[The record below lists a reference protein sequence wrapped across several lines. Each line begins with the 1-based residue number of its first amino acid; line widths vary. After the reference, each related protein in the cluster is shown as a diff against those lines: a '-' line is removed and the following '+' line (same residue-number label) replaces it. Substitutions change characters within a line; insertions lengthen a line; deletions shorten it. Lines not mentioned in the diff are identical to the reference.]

1 MTKKVLI
8 SSAIAAAFI
17 TTASLSSA
25 HAAGWGSDKNGNS
38 YGGTPTQ
45 ESTPSNNTR
54 PRPRPSTQTGGYG
67 GDSDNTRPQRPPSG
81 TYGSNTY
88 PSRDTDTYQPRRYPG
103 PYFPKRDY
111 GDRPYNDGSG
121 PVIYRPS
128 RDTGTYGGTYNRDT
142 GPYGGTYNRG
152 TGPYG
157 GTYNRDQS
165 MPSRPA
171 RPSTSSSSTTSGD
184 WNKSGGYGGKP

>member
-1 MTKKVLI
+1 MIYTRRDSHTKTEGKNEMTKKFLI
-8 SSAIAAAFI
+8 SSAITAAFI
-17 TTASLSSA
+17 ATASLSSA
-25 HAAGWGSDKNGNS
+25 NAAGWGADKNGNS

-67 GDSDNTRPQRPPSG
+67 GDSENNTRPQRRPSG
-81 TYGSNTY
+81 TYGGNTY

-111 GDRPYNDGSG
+111 GDRPYNDGPG

-128 RDTGTYGGTYNRDT
+128 RDTGTYGGTYN
-142 GPYGGTYNRG
+142 G
-152 TGPYG
+152 
-157 GTYNRDQS
+157 DQS
-165 MPSRPA
+165 MPSRPT
-171 RPSTSSSSTTSGD
+171 RPSRPTTDTTGD
-184 WNKSGGYGGKP
+184 WNKSGGYGGKQ